1 MNRIKIFLQDWLQNA
16 QAGCNDPVF
25 VNYVENKIEEWAVLK
40 RKLSLIQ

>member
-1 MNRIKIFLQDWLQNA
+1 MVKIFLQDWLQNA
-16 QAGCNDPVF
+16 EAGYNSPAF

>member
-1 MNRIKIFLQDWLQNA
+1 MKIFIQDWLQNA
-16 QAGCNDPVF
+16 EAGVDCPVF

>member
-1 MNRIKIFLQDWLQNA
+1 MVKIFLQDWLQNA
-16 QAGCNDPVF
+16 EAGCNSPEV